1 MQQPQNAATYFI
13 KHSTTSWMLV
23 LILLVGGISSYLG
36 LGRLEDPQFTIK
48 EAMVITHYPGASAL
62 QVEEEVTAPLE
73 NAIQA
78 LPYLKHVDSISK
90 AGFSQIHLVIKP
102 TYQSHELPQI
112 WDELRRKVLDKTS
125 SLPPGATTPVV
136 MDDFG
141 DVYGVLLAITGAD
154 YSYQELSDYADY
166 LKRELSTLN
175 GVAKVEITS
184 TQKEQVFI
192 DISRERMTNL
202 GIPLSR
208 LVQLLQTQNTVQNAG
223 HIRIGDDY
231 IRIHPTGEFRSVQ
244 ELGDLRVSPSGSD
257 KLIYLRDLAHISE
270 GIAEVPSH
278 LTHFRGIPSLRL
290 GIAFNKGVNVVAVG
304 EQVREQLVLLDA
316 NRPLGIELH
325 TLYDQPAEVDASSTG
340 FVLNLLASV
349 IIVIAVLL
357 VFMGLRAGVIIGI
370 ILLLTVFGTFI
381 AMRMLGIELQRIS
394 LGALIIALGMLV
406 DNALVITEGIMVGLQ
421 RGLSRTRA
429 AYEIVKQTQ
438 WPLLGATV
446 IAITAF
452 APIGLSP
459 DSTGEF
465 VGSLFWVLFISLFLS
480 WITALTLTPFL
491 CNLFFRRQENLGE
504 ASDPYHGLLYEM
516 YRTALTWMLRYRL
529 ATMAL
534 MGVMLLAAIVAFSY
548 VKQSFFPP
556 SNTPMFLV
564 DIWLPEGTDIRA
576 TQQRALTLEHWFQDQ
591 EAVEFTSSTVGQGE
605 QRFMLTYAPERQ
617 YRAYAQVMIRTH
629 QRDDIPAL
637 IDAGRAW
644 VQEAMPD
651 AFVKFKRLQIGP
663 GGNAKIEARFSGPD
677 QEQLRLL
684 AEQAKTIFRADPD
697 ADNIRHDWREREKVI
712 RPVFNEDN
720 ARRAGVSKQDLD
732 DLLQL
737 SFSGKSVGLYRE
749 GTTLKPIVM
758 RPPAYERL
766 DIDGLQ
772 DLQIWSPVF
781 SRYIPIGQVVER
793 FDVVFEDPIIARRD
807 RKRTI
812 RVFADPNLNSGLTA
826 DALFKRLRPQLE
838 AIPLPPGYELSWGG
852 EYESSGEAQQSL
864 FASLPLGYLLMFIIT
879 VLLFNEL
886 RSSLVIWA
894 CVPLAIIG
902 VSFGMLLLG
911 AEFGFMAL
919 LGFLSLS
926 GMILKNGIVLI
937 DQIRLELSDGR
948 DPYNA
953 VFHASVSRLRPV
965 AMAAV
970 TTILGMLPLLF
981 DPFFSAMAVVISA
994 GLGFATILTLG
1005 VVPVLYAIS
1014 HGIKTPPVS
1023 LSTPG

>member
-1 MQQPQNAATYFI
+1 MPQSQNAATYFI
-13 KHSTTSWMLV
+13 QHSTTSWMLL

-154 YSYQELSDYADY
+154 YSYEELSDYADY

-175 GVAKVEITS
+175 GVAKVEITGA
-184 TQKEQVFI
+184 QKEQVFI

-231 IRIHPTGEFRSVQ
+231 IRIHPTGEFNSVQ
-244 ELGDLRVSPSGSD
+244 ELGDLRVSPTGSD

-304 EQVREQLVLLDA
+304 EQVRAQLALLDA

-349 IIVIAVLL
+349 VIVIAVLL

-534 MGVMLLAAIVAFSY
+534 MGVMLLAAIVAFGF

-576 TQQRALTLEHWFQDQ
+576 TQQRALTLEQWFQDQ

-781 SRYIPIGQVVER
+781 NRYIPIGQVVER

-812 RVFADPNLNSGLTA
+812 RVFADPDLNSGLTA

-1014 HGIKTPPVS
+1014 HGIKTPQPH
-1023 LSTPG
+1023 

>member
-1 MQQPQNAATYFI
+1 M
-13 KHSTTSWMLV
+13 KC
-23 LILLVGGISSYLG
+23 
-36 LGRLEDPQFTIK
+36 
-48 EAMVITHYPGASAL
+48 
-62 QVEEEVTAPLE
+62 TAP
-73 NAIQA
+73 
-78 LPYLKHVDSISK
+78 P
-90 AGFSQIHLVIKP
+90 
-102 TYQSHELPQI
+102 
-112 WDELRRKVLDKTS
+112 
-125 SLPPGATTPVV
+125 
-136 MDDFG
+136 
-141 DVYGVLLAITGAD
+141 
-154 YSYQELSDYADY
+154 
-166 LKRELSTLN
+166 
-175 GVAKVEITS
+175 
-184 TQKEQVFI
+184 
-192 DISRERMTNL
+192 
-202 GIPLSR
+202 
-208 LVQLLQTQNTVQNAG
+208 
-223 HIRIGDDY
+223 
-231 IRIHPTGEFRSVQ
+231 
-244 ELGDLRVSPSGSD
+244 
-257 KLIYLRDLAHISE
+257 
-270 GIAEVPSH
+270 
-278 LTHFRGIPSLRL
+278 
-290 GIAFNKGVNVVAVG
+290 
-304 EQVREQLVLLDA
+304 
-316 NRPLGIELH
+316 
-325 TLYDQPAEVDASSTG
+325 
-340 FVLNLLASV
+340 
-349 IIVIAVLL
+349 
-357 VFMGLRAGVIIGI
+357 
-370 ILLLTVFGTFI
+370 
-381 AMRMLGIELQRIS
+381 
-394 LGALIIALGMLV
+394 
-406 DNALVITEGIMVGLQ
+406 
-421 RGLSRTRA
+421 
-429 AYEIVKQTQ
+429 
-438 WPLLGATV
+438 
-446 IAITAF
+446 
-452 APIGLSP
+452 
-459 DSTGEF
+459 
-465 VGSLFWVLFISLFLS
+465 
-480 WITALTLTPFL
+480 
-491 CNLFFRRQENLGE
+491 
-504 ASDPYHGLLYEM
+504 
-516 YRTALTWMLRYRL
+516 LTWMLRYRL

-534 MGVMLLAAIVAFSY
+534 MGVMLLAAIVAFGF

-576 TQQRALTLEHWFQDQ
+576 TQQRALTLEQWFQDQ

-781 SRYIPIGQVVER
+781 NRYIPIGQVVER

-812 RVFADPNLNSGLTA
+812 RVFADPDLNSGLTA

-894 CVPLAIIG
+894 CAAG
-902 VSFGMLLLG
+902 HYRG
-911 AEFGFMAL
+911 EFWH
-919 LGFLSLS
+919 
-926 GMILKNGIVLI
+926 
-937 DQIRLELSDGR
+937 
-948 DPYNA
+948 A
-953 VFHASVSRLRPV
+953 V
-965 AMAAV
+965 
-970 TTILGMLPLLF
+970 
-981 DPFFSAMAVVISA
+981 A
-994 GLGFATILTLG
+994 GG
-1005 VVPVLYAIS
+1005 
-1014 HGIKTPPVS
+1014 
-1023 LSTPG
+1023 

>member
-112 WDELRRKVLDKTS
+112 WDELRRKVLDKTA

-175 GVAKVEITS
+175 GVAKVEITG

-244 ELGDLRVSPSGSD
+244 ELGDLRVSPAGSD

-278 LTHFRGIPSLRL
+278 LTHFRGTPSLRL

-349 IIVIAVLL
+349 VIVIAVLL

-421 RGLSRTRA
+421 RGSSRTRA

-534 MGVMLLAAIVAFSY
+534 MGVMLLAAIVAFGY

-812 RVFADPNLNSGLTA
+812 HVFADPNLNSGLTA

-1014 HGIKTPPVS
+1014 HGIKTPQS
-1023 LSTPG
+1023 H

>member
-112 WDELRRKVLDKTS
+112 WDELRRKVLDKTA

-175 GVAKVEITS
+175 GVAKVEITG

-244 ELGDLRVSPSGSD
+244 ELGDLRVSPAGSD

-278 LTHFRGIPSLRL
+278 LTHFRGTPSLRL

-349 IIVIAVLL
+349 VIVIAVLL

-421 RGLSRTRA
+421 RGSSRTRA

-534 MGVMLLAAIVAFSY
+534 MGVMLLAAIVAFGY

-684 AEQAKTIFRADPD
+684 AEQAKTIFRADRD

-812 RVFADPNLNSGLTA
+812 HVFADPNLNSGLTA

-864 FASLPLGYLLMFIIT
+864 FASLPLGYLLMFIVT

-1014 HGIKTPPVS
+1014 HGIKTPQS
-1023 LSTPG
+1023 H

>member
-1 MQQPQNAATYFI
+1 M
-13 KHSTTSWMLV
+13 
-23 LILLVGGISSYLG
+23 
-36 LGRLEDPQFTIK
+36 
-48 EAMVITHYPGASAL
+48 
-62 QVEEEVTAPLE
+62 
-73 NAIQA
+73 
-78 LPYLKHVDSISK
+78 
-90 AGFSQIHLVIKP
+90 
-102 TYQSHELPQI
+102 
-112 WDELRRKVLDKTS
+112 
-125 SLPPGATTPVV
+125 
-136 MDDFG
+136 
-141 DVYGVLLAITGAD
+141 
-154 YSYQELSDYADY
+154 
-166 LKRELSTLN
+166 
-175 GVAKVEITS
+175 
-184 TQKEQVFI
+184 
-192 DISRERMTNL
+192 
-202 GIPLSR
+202 
-208 LVQLLQTQNTVQNAG
+208 
-223 HIRIGDDY
+223 
-231 IRIHPTGEFRSVQ
+231 Q

-257 KLIYLRDLAHISE
+257 KLIYLRDLARISE

-278 LTHFRGIPSLRL
+278 LTHFGGMPSLRL

-304 EQVREQLVLLDA
+304 EQVRAQLARLDA

-349 IIVIAVLL
+349 VIVIAVLL

-480 WITALTLTPFL
+480 WVTALTLTPFL
-491 CNLFFRRQENLGE
+491 CNLFFRRQENPGE
-504 ASDPYHGLLYEM
+504 ASDPYHGLLYDL
-516 YRTALTWMLRYRL
+516 YRRTLTLMLRYRL
-529 ATMAL
+529 TTMAL
-534 MGVMLLAAIVAFSY
+534 MAVMLLAAIVAFGF

-576 TQQRALTLEHWFQDQ
+576 TQQRALTLEQWFQDQ

-629 QRDDIPAL
+629 QRDDIPVL

-781 SRYIPIGQVVER
+781 NRYIPIGQVVER

-812 RVFADPNLNSGLTA
+812 RVFADPDLNSGLTA

-994 GLGFATILTLG
+994 GLGFATVLTLG

-1014 HGIKTPPVS
+1014 HGIKAPQPH
-1023 LSTPG
+1023 

>member
-1 MQQPQNAATYFI
+1 M
-13 KHSTTSWMLV
+13 
-23 LILLVGGISSYLG
+23 
-36 LGRLEDPQFTIK
+36 
-48 EAMVITHYPGASAL
+48 
-62 QVEEEVTAPLE
+62 
-73 NAIQA
+73 
-78 LPYLKHVDSISK
+78 
-90 AGFSQIHLVIKP
+90 
-102 TYQSHELPQI
+102 
-112 WDELRRKVLDKTS
+112 
-125 SLPPGATTPVV
+125 
-136 MDDFG
+136 
-141 DVYGVLLAITGAD
+141 
-154 YSYQELSDYADY
+154 
-166 LKRELSTLN
+166 
-175 GVAKVEITS
+175 
-184 TQKEQVFI
+184 
-192 DISRERMTNL
+192 
-202 GIPLSR
+202 
-208 LVQLLQTQNTVQNAG
+208 
-223 HIRIGDDY
+223 
-231 IRIHPTGEFRSVQ
+231 Q

-257 KLIYLRDLAHISE
+257 KLIYLRDLARISE

-278 LTHFRGIPSLRL
+278 LTHFGGMPSLRL

-304 EQVREQLVLLDA
+304 EQVRAQLARLDA

-349 IIVIAVLL
+349 VIVIAVLL

-480 WITALTLTPFL
+480 WVTALTLTPFL
-491 CNLFFRRQENLGE
+491 CNLFFRRQENPGE
-504 ASDPYHGLLYEM
+504 ASDPYHGLLYDL
-516 YRTALTWMLRYRL
+516 YRRTLTLMLRYRL
-529 ATMAL
+529 TTMAL
-534 MGVMLLAAIVAFSY
+534 MAVMLLAAIVAFGF

-576 TQQRALTLEHWFQDQ
+576 TQQRALTLEQWFQDQ

-781 SRYIPIGQVVER
+781 NRYIPIGQVVER

-812 RVFADPNLNSGLTA
+812 RVFADPDLNSGLTA

-994 GLGFATILTLG
+994 GLGFATVLTLG

-1014 HGIKTPPVS
+1014 HGIKAPQPH
-1023 LSTPG
+1023 